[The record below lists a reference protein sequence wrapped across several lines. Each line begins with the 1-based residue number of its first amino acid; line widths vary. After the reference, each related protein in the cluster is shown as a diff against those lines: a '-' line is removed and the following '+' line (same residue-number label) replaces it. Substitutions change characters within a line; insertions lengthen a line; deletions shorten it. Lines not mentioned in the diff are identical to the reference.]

1 MSFCVDN
8 PIFSADKTVISQ
20 ANFLYQTGIMGLSVS
35 KTIKIYINLPKARYI
50 NKAKTA
56 PPKSRT
62 VSYLTVL
69 KDVFQWIPESIF
81 PFTSLDTV

>member
-1 MSFCVDN
+1 MSLCVDN

-35 KTIKIYINLPKARYI
+35 KTIKIYINLPKAKYI

-56 PPKSRT
+56 P
-62 VSYLTVL
+62 L
-69 KDVFQWIPESIF
+69 KIKNSIISDHF
-81 PFTSLDTV
+81 KRCISVDT